1 MAESVKTVKLDGQ
14 EVEMGRMGFQPSR
27 QHILF
32 VRLVV
37 EPAAVTANVPCSL
50 SGRLIFGSP
59 FPFPLSR
66 LLYPRIPGDC
76 NANVLAAFQ
85 STPRAIQSSISV
97 QLR

>member
-50 SGRLIFGSP
+50 SGRLIFGFP

-66 LLYPRIPGDC
+66 LLYPRVLGDC
-76 NANVLAAFQ
+76 RI
-85 STPRAIQSSISV
+85 STNTESNSVINLCTIKIAI
-97 QLR
+97 